1 MNWKDI
7 KRFFKKL
14 FAPRKSKVKKLGWN
28 DLTLLQYEELRLKT
42 YNIPQEQYT
51 NVAIEVLLGI
61 KDPETSIPYTEYLQH
76 VEELNF
82 LTKAPQKNKLQ
93 EKYTL
98 NGKVYTLDMNLQDF
112 SVVQFQDFT
121 TYTKQRPSSMIDML
135 SVVLVPEG
143 AKYNDGSYDLEKA
156 KEDIGSMSVCD
167 GEAIINFFFLW
178 FKRLLAAFQ
187 CSLDKYLRK
196 MEKKGT
202 LTEEQKKVLE
212 IMKQK
217 MTLMNLMVE
226 SMA

>member
-1 MNWKDI
+1 MTEIGLYIENKIVNQTYMD
-7 KRFFKKL
+7 
-14 FAPRKSKVKKLGWN
+14 WN
-28 DLTLLQYEELRLKT
+28 DINLKQYEELRLKT
-42 YNIPQEQYT
+42 YSIKQEEYT

-61 KDPETSIPYTEYLQH
+61 KDPETSIPYTEYLAH

-82 LTKAPQKNKLQ
+82 LTKPPKKNKL
-93 EKYTL
+93 KDNYVL
-98 NGKVYTLDMNLQDF
+98 NGKKYILDMDIQNF
-112 SVVQFQDFT
+112 STVQFQDFT
-121 TYTKQRPSSMIDML
+121 TYMKQRPTSMIDML

-143 AKYNDGSYDLEKA
+143 HKYNDGYSMDEA

-167 GEAIINFFFLW
+167 GEAIVNFFFLW
-178 FKRLLAAFQ
+178 YKRLLAAFQ

-196 MEKKGT
+196 MEKKGK

>member
-1 MNWKDI
+1 MT
-7 KRFFKKL
+7 
-14 FAPRKSKVKKLGWN
+14 WN
-28 DLTLLQYEELRLKT
+28 DINLKQYKELRLKT
-42 YNIPQEQYT
+42 YSIPQEQYT

-61 KDPETSIPYTEYLQH
+61 KDPEHTIPYTEYLQH

-82 LTKAPQKNKLQ
+82 LTKPPKKNKLKETYQ
-93 EKYTL
+93 L
-98 NGKVYTLDMNLQDF
+98 NGKKYKLDMEIQNF

-156 KEDIGSMSVCD
+156 KEDIASMSVCD
-167 GEAIINFFFLW
+167 GEAIVNFFFLW
-178 FKRLLAAFQ
+178 YKRLLAAFR

-196 MEKKGT
+196 MKKKGT

-226 SMA
+226 SMV